1 MSRQQEYPG
10 ETMANRPARTVVC
23 RYPFRYWLAETL
35 QDALVVSSFGIWAAL
50 LGFVPVVL
58 FWMLRSG

>member
-1 MSRQQEYPG
+1 
-10 ETMANRPARTVVC
+10 MANQPARTVVC

-50 LGFVPVVL
+50 LGFAPVVL